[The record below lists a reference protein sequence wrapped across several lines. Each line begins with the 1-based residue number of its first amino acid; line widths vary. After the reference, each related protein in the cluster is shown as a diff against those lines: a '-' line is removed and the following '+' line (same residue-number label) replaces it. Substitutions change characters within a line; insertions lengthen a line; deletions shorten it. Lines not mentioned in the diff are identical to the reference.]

1 MRQDYEK
8 IVSDIQNLPIE
19 GKREI
24 KALVEKYI
32 IEERREEIRKNY
44 RRSMKEAKRGEL
56 IFSSQLAE
64 LKKLI

>member
-64 LKKLI
+64 FKKLI